1 MIDKLSVSA
10 LSSLLAKKEISSVEL
25 TKYCLDRIASKN
37 AEIGA
42 FINIDEEGALMSA
55 RRADKKRAYGDSTS
69 KLLGVP
75 FAVKDNL
82 CVRGMRT
89 ACGSK
94 MLQNYVSPYTATAV
108 AHLLDSGAVLIGK
121 TNMDEFGMGNA
132 TNTSAFGLTRN
143 PYDTSRTAGGSS
155 GGSAAAVAAGFVPF
169 ALGSDTG
176 GSVRQP
182 AAFCGAVGFKPS
194 YGAVSRY
201 GLLAYASSL
210 DTVGVI
216 GADVDSCATAFREMA
231 GRDGL
236 DSTSKDYVK
245 ISNTTDIGK
254 IKIGVPYALLDGVCA
269 DVRHAID
276 ELIARARA
284 LGASIEPVELPN
296 LDVCLAAY
304 YVLASSEASSNL
316 GRYDGVRYGYR
327 TESYDSVEEL
337 FVKSRTEG
345 FGEEVKRRILLGTFC
360 LTGEA
365 RDGYYKRALA
375 ARKYVTEKMGE
386 ILSSVD
392 FIFMPVSADIAPKFE
407 DISKK
412 TPTETYLEDS
422 YCVIPNLAGL
432 PSLSLPVGQGR
443 GGMPV
448 GAQIIAGKG
457 FDSKILA
464 LGSAL
469 ERGGTP

>member
-42 FINIDEEGALMSA
+42 FINLDEEGALMSA

-82 CVRGMRT
+82 CVSGMST

-108 AHLLDSGAVLIGK
+108 ARLLDSGAVLIGK

-245 ISNTTDIGK
+245 ISPTTDIGK

-269 DVRHAID
+269 DVRHEID

-327 TESYDSVEEL
+327 AESYDSVEEL

-432 PSLSLPVGQGR
+432 PSLSLPVRQGR